1 MKKLIPLVIQVPQ
14 RVKLTRHLYLSNL
27 GDINLWYDSKWV
39 WYLPV
44 LYLPYQDPHVPETVA
59 QHRYTGRHKPRKPKP
74 DNDTLVLCMFS
85 W

>member
-1 MKKLIPLVIQVPQ
+1 MKKLIPLVTQVPQ

-44 LYLPYQDPHVPETVA
+44 LYLPYQDPTCLKLWRSTAIPVDTNPESLNQITI
-59 QHRYTGRHKPRKPKP
+59 P
-74 DNDTLVLCMFS
+74 
-85 W
+85 